1 MHSIVYDSIAGQ
13 PAISN
18 GIKMEKVKNKQR
30 WVVPVL
36 IALIGGFMSILDSS
50 IVNVAISTMMHVFN
64 TTEDQIGWV
73 VTVYM
78 LALGVVIPFTGW
90 AGDKFGY
97 KRLYIFAMIMFT
109 FGSLLCT
116 LSWSVNTLIIAR
128 VIQALGGGLLMPSM
142 MTMVKKIVP
151 EGSFGTAMGIVGV
164 ALLIAPALGP
174 TIGGYL
180 VEYVGWK
187 WIFTINI
194 PIGIIGIVLA
204 FFFLPKF
211 EKVKVDKLDVGG
223 AITVVIMLF
232 SLLMALSKGGSWGWT
247 SKTTLLYLLV
257 SLISF
262 CIFLYFEFNLKYPLL
277 NLKIFRH
284 RNFTFANITTI
295 ITTVGLFSGI
305 FFVPLFLQNI
315 KGLGALET
323 GLLMLPG
330 ALASGIL
337 MPVVGK
343 LYDRTGP
350 KPLAIFGI
358 ISLAFTTFLL
368 HNIDVTTSNTTIVYW
383 MVLRGVS
390 MSFAA
395 VSAQAAS
402 LDSATKL
409 EVGDASAISNIIS
422 RVSGSFGIAILTT
435 ILTSHTTSYAKD
447 IAAKLISAGTDVTKQ
462 TLQIQASAFVKGLDD
477 IFMIASIL
485 TLFGLVPAL
494 FLKKEVKVSE

>member
-1 MHSIVYDSIAGQ
+1 MDNS
-13 PAISN
+13 
-18 GIKMEKVKNKQR
+18 KNKQH
-30 WVVPVL
+30 WVLPVL
-36 IALIGGFMSILDSS
+36 IVMIGGFMSILDSS
-50 IVNVAISTMMHVFN
+50 IVNVAISTMMDVFHASAS
-64 TTEDQIGWV
+64 QIEWV

-78 LALGVVIPFTGW
+78 LALGVVIPFSGW

-97 KRLYIFAMIMFT
+97 KNLYIFSLIMFT

-116 LSWSVNTLIIAR
+116 LSWSVGTLIIAR
-128 VIQALGGGLLMPSM
+128 IIQALGGGLLMPIL
-142 MTMVKKIVP
+142 MTVVKKIVP

-174 TIGGYL
+174 TVGGYL

-194 PIGIIGIVLA
+194 PIGIIGLVLA

-211 EKVKVDKLDVGG
+211 EKTTVNRLDIGG
-223 AITVVIMLF
+223 AATIVVMLF
-232 SLLMALSKGGSWGWT
+232 SLLLALSKGGDWGWT
-247 SKTTLLYLLV
+247 SLLTLSLLLL
-257 SLISF
+257 SLLTF
-262 CIFLYFEFNLKYPLL
+262 CIFIILELRISSPLL
-277 NLKIFRH
+277 NLRIFKH
-284 RNFTFANITTI
+284 RNFSFANITTM

-323 GLLMLPG
+323 GLIMLPG
-330 ALASGIL
+330 ALASGLL
-337 MPVVGK
+337 MPIVGK
-343 LYDRTGP
+343 LFDRFGA

-358 ISLAFTTFLL
+358 LSLSITTYLL
-368 HNIDVTTSNTTIVYW
+368 HNIDVTTSNTQIIFW
-383 MVLRGVS
+383 MIIRGVG

-402 LDSATKL
+402 LDSVSKR

-422 RVSGSFGIAILTT
+422 RVSGSLGIAILTT
-435 ILTSHTTSYAKD
+435 ILTSRITSHAKTISVQLASAGAD
-447 IAAKLISAGTDVTKQ
+447 IASQ
-462 TLQIQASAFVKGLDD
+462 TSQIQAMAFVKGLDD

-485 TLFGLVPAL
+485 TLVGLIPAM
-494 FLKKEVKVSE
+494 FLKKRVITKAVVKELSEA

>member
-1 MHSIVYDSIAGQ
+1 MV
-13 PAISN
+13 
-18 GIKMEKVKNKQR
+18 
-30 WVVPVL
+30 
-36 IALIGGFMSILDSS
+36 ALIGGFMSILDSS

-64 TTEDQIGWV
+64 TTESQIGWV

-78 LALGVVIPFTGW
+78 LALGVVIPFSGW

-97 KRLYIFAMIMFT
+97 KKLYMFALIMFT
-109 FGSLLCT
+109 FGSILCT
-116 LSWSVNTLIIAR
+116 MSWSVNTLIASR
-128 VIQALGGGLLMPSM
+128 VIQALGGGLLMPCM

-151 EGSFGTAMGIVGV
+151 EESFGSAMGIVGV

-187 WIFTINI
+187 WIFTINV
-194 PIGIIGIVLA
+194 PIGIIGLILA
-204 FFFLPKF
+204 FFFLPEF
-211 EKVKVDKLDVGG
+211 DTLKVEKLDFGG
-223 AITVVIMLF
+223 AITVIIFLF
-232 SLLMALSKGGSWGWT
+232 SLLLALSQGGDWGWG
-247 SKTTLLYLLV
+247 SRTTLLCLAISLLA
-257 SLISF
+257 F
-262 CIFLYFEFNLKYPLL
+262 CLFLFFELKFKSPLL
-277 NLKIFRH
+277 DLKVFRY
-284 RNFTFANITTI
+284 RNFTFANVTTM

-323 GLLMLPG
+323 GLIMLPG
-330 ALASGIL
+330 ALASGLL

-350 KPLAIFGI
+350 RPLAIFGI
-358 ISLAFTTFLL
+358 ISLACTTYLL
-368 HNIDVTTSNTTIVYW
+368 HNIDIDTSNTTILYW

-402 LDSATKL
+402 LDSVSKL
-409 EVGDASAISNIIS
+409 EVGGASAISNIIS

-435 ILTSHTTSYAKD
+435 ILTGRTKHHAEA
-447 IAAKLISAGTDVTKQ
+447 IAAKLAASGADVAKQ
-462 TLQIQASAFVKGLDD
+462 ALQIQGMSFVKGLDD
-477 IFMIASIL
+477 IFMTASVL
-485 TLFGLVPAL
+485 TLVGLLPAL
-494 FLKKEVKVSE
+494 FLRKEHKAGTVQ

>member
-1 MHSIVYDSIAGQ
+1 MTKTR
-13 PAISN
+13 N
-18 GIKMEKVKNKQR
+18 EQR
-30 WVVPVL
+30 WVVPIL

-64 TTEDQIGWV
+64 ASANQIEWV

-78 LALGVVIPFTGW
+78 LALGVVIPFSGW

-97 KRLYIFAMIMFT
+97 KKLYIFALIMFT
-109 FGSLLCT
+109 FGSLLCSI
-116 LSWSVNTLIIAR
+116 SWSVNTLIISR
-128 VIQALGGGLLMPSM
+128 IIQALGGGLLMPSM

-194 PIGIIGIVLA
+194 PIGIIGVVLA
-204 FFFLPKF
+204 FFYLPTF
-211 EKVKVDKLDVGG
+211 EKVKVAKLDVGG
-223 AITVVIMLF
+223 AITVIIMLF
-232 SLLMALSKGGSWGWT
+232 SLLLALSKGGEWGWT
-247 SKTTLLYLLV
+247 SKSIVLLLLL
-257 SLISF
+257 SLLSF
-262 CIFLYFEFNLKYPLL
+262 CIFLYFELKLKNPLL
-277 NLKIFRH
+277 NLRIFRH
-284 RNFTFANITTI
+284 RNFAFANITTLV
-295 ITTVGLFSGI
+295 TTVGLFSGI

-330 ALASGIL
+330 ALASGLL

-343 LYDRTGP
+343 LYDHVGP

-368 HNIDVTTSNTTIVYW
+368 HNININTSNTTVVYW
-383 MVLRGVS
+383 MILRGVG

-402 LDSATKL
+402 LDSVSKL

-422 RVSGSFGIAILTT
+422 RVSASLGIAALTT
-435 ILTSHTTSYAKD
+435 ILTNRISHHAKT
-447 IAAKLISAGTDVTKQ
+447 ISTQLISAGTDISKQ
-462 TLQIQASAFVKGLDD
+462 GLQIQSSAFVKGLDD
-477 IFMIASIL
+477 IFLIASIL

-494 FLKKEVKVSE
+494 FLKKEVIVKSNK